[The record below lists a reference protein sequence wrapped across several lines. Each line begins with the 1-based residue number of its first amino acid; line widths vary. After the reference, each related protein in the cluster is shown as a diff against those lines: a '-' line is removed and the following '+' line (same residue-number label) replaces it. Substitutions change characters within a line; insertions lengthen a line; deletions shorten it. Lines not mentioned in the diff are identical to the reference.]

1 MTFWNRLL
9 SIIFWLLAT
18 GAPARDCKVWGIDN
32 MPRAIYTTLKAWFI
46 YRQCSF
52 FCQVT
57 RNLNCPIVY
66 DQDTCRTY
74 TRLKELSASVDAF
87 AENVSVTT
95 LFPGFSHG
103 PGCMSEYTTQEPFGS
118 NELCCFDIG
127 SWVREPKSQSL
138 STQSEQVTHLNIE
151 THHKTLWVSAGNK
164 MEKKE
169 KWYKKKKEG
178 KSKLALCA
186 CPSARMVW

>member
-1 MTFWNRLL
+1 MEQTAIHNILTPCYRNPCQRLQSL
-9 SIIFWLLAT
+9 
-18 GAPARDCKVWGIDN
+18 GYRQY
-32 MPRAIYTTLKAWFI
+32 AIGHTMLDAWFI
-46 YRQCSF
+46 YQQCSF

-57 RNLNCPIVY
+57 GNLNCSIVY

-74 TRLKELSASVDAF
+74 TWLKELSASVDAF

-95 LFPGFSHG
+95 SFPGFSHG
-103 PGCMSEYTTQEPFGS
+103 PGCMSEYTTQGPFGN

-127 SWVREPKSQSL
+127 PWVWEPKSQSL

-151 THHKTLWVSAGNK
+151 THHKTLWVSAGKK